1 MTDGLIVHDGVLGT
15 DLWRLLLR
23 FGVVEMVVLAFR
35 CVRRGDTLGHLGKE
49 KVFVVST
56 GRGARDGTIPGA
68 TIRRIGERFLFNQPL
83 NK

>member
-35 CVRRGDTLGHLGKE
+35 CVRRGDTLGHLSKE

-56 GRGARDGTIPGA
+56 DRGTRDGTILGP
-68 TIRRIGERFLFNQPL
+68 RFRMIGKCFLINQPPE
-83 NK
+83 